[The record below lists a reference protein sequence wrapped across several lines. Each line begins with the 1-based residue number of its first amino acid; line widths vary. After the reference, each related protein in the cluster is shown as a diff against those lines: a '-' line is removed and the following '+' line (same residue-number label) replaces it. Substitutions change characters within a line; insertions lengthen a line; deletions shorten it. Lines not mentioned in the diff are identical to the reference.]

1 MKRKVLSVIIAL
13 LLAFTLF
20 SVVSYAQNVDLSV
33 TVRDFNADGVLF
45 EGNITT
51 VEGLVMDILGEDKK
65 PVYNLPAWR
74 ESFGEDITLDN
85 LKAFFN
91 DVPGVNMTT
100 TKTLTLRPCQE
111 DEYEGYWEIDSS
123 IDENGDYLDGYFPI
137 DNELFGNLYT
147 LGEETY
153 DDGHNY
159 HFSVEIHTKFKY
171 VKNGQFLFSGDDDV
185 WVFFNNMLV
194 IDLGGVHGEESAEIS
209 LDEIAPALGI
219 NVGDIVDFDMF
230 YMERHT
236 SGSNMKIL
244 TNFDFLNLQASDW
257 AQAELAEADKLG
269 LIPANLLTADLTQ
282 PITRAEFAAVSVKA
296 YEALSGEK
304 AVPAASNP
312 FTDTNDSEIL
322 KAYNLGITTGTSA
335 TTFEPDLLL
344 NREQAATMLARVFKK
359 VMIVGWEISR
369 DAEYA
374 DLFIGQFVMPE
385 PFADDEYI
393 SDWAKPSVYFMAA
406 NGIIN
411 GIGDNLFAPKAT
423 TDAEA
428 AIGYAQATR
437 EQALAIATR
446 MVKKFR

>member
-1 MKRKVLSVIIAL
+1 MKRKVLSLILAIFASVIL
-13 LLAFTLF
+13 L
-20 SVVSYAQNVDLSV
+20 SVVSYAQNIDLNV

-45 EGNITT
+45 EGNITR
-51 VEGLVMDILGEDKK
+51 VDGLVMDILGEDKK
-65 PVYNLPAWR
+65 PVYNLPVWR
-74 ESFGEDITLDN
+74 ECFGEDITLDN
-85 LKAFFN
+85 LNAFFN

-100 TKTLTLRPCQE
+100 TKTLTLRPTDFE
-111 DEYEGYWEIDSS
+111 DYYGYWEIDSS
-123 IDENGDYLDGYFPI
+123 IDENGNYLDGYFPV

-147 LGEETY
+147 LDGETF

-171 VKNGQFLFSGDDDV
+171 VKNGQFIFSGDDDV

-236 SGSNMKIL
+236 TGSHMKIL

-269 LIPANLLTADLTQ
+269 LIPDTLRSADLTL

-304 AVPAASNP
+304 AESAASNP
-312 FTDTNDSEIL
+312 FTDTNDPDVL

-335 TTFEPDLLL
+335 TTFEPNTLL

-374 DLFIGQFVMPE
+374 DIFIGQFAMPE
-385 PFADDEYI
+385 PFADDANI

-411 GIGDNLFAPKAT
+411 GIGDNLFAPRAT
-423 TDAEA
+423 TEAEA

-446 MVKKFR
+446 MVKNLK